1 MVWTEDQISHNTSLK
16 LRAKPKLSSVKA
28 ERGEEA
34 AKGKFEAGRG
44 WFIRF
49 EERSCLHDI
58 IVKAE
63 TASARSI
70 C

>member
-1 MVWTEDQISHNTSLK
+1 M
-16 LRAKPKLSSVKA
+16 KA

-34 AKGKFEAGRG
+34 AKGKSEAGRG
-44 WFIRF
+44 WFIRL

-63 TASARSI
+63 TASADAETSASYPEDVVKMNNKGGYRFSV
-70 C
+70 